1 MIRMD
6 KIRVI
11 LADDHQMFREGVK
24 SILDDEPGIEVVG
37 EVGRGQDLLKML
49 ESIVPDIVITD
60 ISMPEMSGIEIASY
74 LSQNYPQVRV
84 LILSMHVNEEF
95 IVKALETGANG
106 YLPKDTSMNELLEAI
121 YVISR
126 GENYFNKEISD
137 TVLKSIIRKSKP
149 EANQKQ
155 SDSLTDR
162 EMEVLYNVVNG
173 NTNKEIARK
182 LYISVRTVDSHK
194 NNIMHKLKL
203 KSSVELV
210 KYAIKNKLV
219 SLD

>member
-6 KIRVI
+6 KIRII

>member
-1 MIRMD
+1 MD

-155 SDSLTDR
+155 SESLTDR